1 MGLCVEFASGEEGG
15 SASSYFTIVRLGCHA
30 GGSVRLVGGVR
41 Q

>member
-1 MGLCVEFASGEEGG
+1 MGLCIEFASGEGGG
-15 SASSYFTIVRLGCHA
+15 SVSSYFTIVRLGSHV